1 MFSNSKKLIRKSVYI
16 GEQILALP
24 VLVAVVLYTVGTVSI
39 LLSSNWSD
47 SVVFYEFINR
57 ILIALVA
64 FELVRLLVTHDIHA
78 VSDLL
83 TFVIARKL
91 LKPDLTVMDVL
102 LGIVAFGILAII
114 NAKVLRPSQEERRV
128 EEFFN

>member
-91 LKPDLTVMDVL
+91 LKPDLTAMDVL

>member
-1 MFSNSKKLIRKSVYI
+1 MLSNLKIVIRKSVYL

-24 VLVAVVLYTVGTVSI
+24 VLVGVVLYSLGTISI

-91 LKPDLTVMDVL
+91 LKPDLTASDVL
-102 LGIVAFGILAII
+102 LGIIAFAILAII
-114 NAKVLRPSQEERRV
+114 NVKILKPSQEERRV